1 MWENMKMQGKT
12 EREISKKLW
21 RKINF
26 DYFQNNI
33 SPL

>member
-21 RKINF
+21 RKIDF
-26 DYFQNNI
+26 NI
-33 SPL
+33 PPL